1 MDSVRS
7 PEWPAAPLGGL
18 AANSATTRYGAPVG
32 IAPATGRATPPA
44 PPPTAPL
51 PTAPPPM
58 APPPPYRPPAGP
70 QHAAPDRGPGRV
82 APPIPVK
89 ILIAGGFGVGK
100 TTTVGAISEIT
111 PLTTEAEMTSV
122 GIGVDDPGG
131 RSGKTTTTVAMDF
144 GCVTIDRSLKLY
156 LFGTPGQ
163 ARFGFMW
170 DDLARG
176 ALGALVVVD
185 STRLDD
191 CYPAI
196 DFFERAGLPF
206 VVGVNAFDGQLALDL
221 ASVRW
226 ALAIGDQVPLIRFDA
241 RDRLSVR
248 DALLVV
254 LDRALDRATRE
265 GRD

>member
-7 PEWPAAPLGGL
+7 PDWPVVPLGGL
-18 AANSATTRYGAPVG
+18 TANSATARYGGSTPPPPAVGRAAPP
-32 IAPATGRATPPA
+32 PATGPAAA
-44 PPPTAPL
+44 PPT
-51 PTAPPPM
+51 
-58 APPPPYRPPAGP
+58 
-70 QHAAPDRGPGRV
+70 

-89 ILIAGGFGVGK
+89 ILVAGGFGVGK
-100 TTTVGAISEIT
+100 TTTVGSISEIS
-111 PLTTEAEMTSV
+111 PLTTEAEMTSA
-122 GIGVDDPGG
+122 GIGVDDPGS
-131 RSGKTTTTVAMDF
+131 RADKTTTTVAMDF
-144 GCVTIDRSLKLY
+144 GRVTIDRSLKLY

-185 STRLDD
+185 SARLDD

-196 DFFERAGLPF
+196 DFFEQAGLPF
-206 VVGVNAFDGQLALDL
+206 VVGVNAFDGRLAHDL
-221 ASVRW
+221 PSIRW
-226 ALAIGDQVPLIRFDA
+226 ALAIGEHVPLVRFDA

-254 LDRALDRATRE
+254 LDRALDRATG
-265 GRD
+265 GRDA

>member
-1 MDSVRS
+1 MDSVQS
-7 PEWPAAPLGGL
+7 PDWPAAPPGAL
-18 AANSATTRYGAPVG
+18 AANSAAARYSGA
-32 IAPATGRATPPA
+32 APIPPSIGRA
-44 PPPTAPL
+44 
-51 PTAPPPM
+51 TAPPP
-58 APPPPYRPPAGP
+58 PPPPLAHRATVPPPPAAMPTTTG
-70 QHAAPDRGPGRV
+70 RRRV

-89 ILIAGGFGVGK
+89 ILVAGGFGVGK
-100 TTTVGAISEIT
+100 TTTVGSISEIA
-111 PLTTEAEMTSV
+111 PLTTEAEMTTA
-122 GIGVDDPGG
+122 GIGVDDPGQ

-163 ARFGFMW
+163 TRFGFMW

-185 STRLDD
+185 SARLDD
-191 CYPAI
+191 CYPAV

-206 VVGVNAFDGQLALDL
+206 VVGVNAFDGRLAHDL
-221 ASVRW
+221 GAIRW
-226 ALAIGDQVPLIRFDA
+226 ALAIGEHVPLVQFDA

-265 GRD
+265 KRA